1 VQRLTAV
8 FVAELPGIRLARG
21 LAPAA
26 LGPEP
31 RFWFQDGTVTALDAL
46 LAPGASRPV
55 DVPPGADFLAAT
67 PDLTLLIFAT
77 KHDVLLI
84 GATGTARAPIAEA
97 ESAVVLPSGRVL
109 ITAPGDQHQVL
120 LLDPATGKVVDA
132 VELDTSDA
140 GVTAV
145 PHPSD
150 GWVALDAGEGQDG
163 STVFRV
169 REEADRLLAEELM
182 SDVVLAGFDPSGSR
196 VLITPHPSFG
206 GPAEILSWPELE
218 PLASLD
224 EELDFDL
231 YGAFVGADR
240 VVLSTFEQGP
250 LLCDG
255 ELRPLGWLDLG
266 AYPVD
271 DFEDTQLLG
280 LGDGIFALDLY
291 HDGSGHTTVW
301 RIPAE

>member
-1 VQRLTAV
+1 MRRLTAE

-31 RFWFQDGTVTALDAL
+31 RFWFQDHTVTALDGL

-67 PDLTLLIFAT
+67 PDLALLIFAT
-77 KHDVLLI
+77 KHDVLLV
-84 GATGTARAPIAEA
+84 GATGLARAPIAEA
-97 ESAVVLPSGRVL
+97 DSAVVLASGRVL
-109 ITAPGDQHQVL
+109 VTAPQGDKHAAH
-120 LLDPATGKVVDA
+120 LLDPATGKVVD
-132 VELDTSDA
+132 VVGLDTYDA

-145 PHPSD
+145 PHPGD

-169 REEADRLLAEELM
+169 REENGRLVAEELM
-182 SDVVLAGFDPSGSR
+182 SDAVLAGFDPSGSR

-206 GPAEILSWPELE
+206 GPAEVLSWPG
-218 PLASLD
+218 LD
-224 EELDFDL
+224 PIAALDDL
-231 YGAFVGADR
+231 DLDIYGAFAGADR
-240 VVLSTFEQGP
+240 VLLSTFEEGP
-250 LLCDG
+250 LLCTGDL
-255 ELRPLGWLDLG
+255 EPLGLLDLS
-266 AYPVD
+266 AYPVA

-280 LGDGIFALDLY
+280 LGPDTFALDLY
-291 HDGSGHTTVW
+291 HDGAGHTTVW
-301 RIPAE
+301 RIPG

>member
-1 VQRLTAV
+1 VRRLTAE

-31 RFWFQDGTVTALDAL
+31 RFWFQDHTVTALDGL

-67 PDLTLLIFAT
+67 PDLALLIFAT
-77 KHDVLLI
+77 KHDVLLV
-84 GATGTARAPIAEA
+84 GATGLARAPIAEA
-97 ESAVVLPSGRVL
+97 DSAVVLPSGRVL
-109 ITAPGDQHQVL
+109 ITAPQGDKHAAH
-120 LLDPATGKVVDA
+120 LLDPATGRALDV
-132 VELDTSDA
+132 VELDTYDA

-169 REEADRLLAEELM
+169 REEGGRLLAEELM
-182 SDVVLAGFDPSGSR
+182 SDAVLAGFDPSGSR
-196 VLITPHPSFG
+196 VLITPHPSYG
-206 GPAEILSWPELE
+206 GPAEILSWPGLE

-224 EELDFDL
+224 EDLDFDI

-240 VVLSTFEQGP
+240 VVLSTYEQGP

-255 ELRPLGWLDLG
+255 DLRPLGWLDLS
-266 AYPVD
+266 AYPVE

-280 LGDGIFALDLY
+280 LGTGIFALDLY

-301 RIPAE
+301 RIPE